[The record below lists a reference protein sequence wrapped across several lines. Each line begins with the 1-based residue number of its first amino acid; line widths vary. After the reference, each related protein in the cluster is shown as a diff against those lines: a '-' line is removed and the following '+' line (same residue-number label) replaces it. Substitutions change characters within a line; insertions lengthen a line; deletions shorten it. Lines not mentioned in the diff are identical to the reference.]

1 MANNNSDW
9 YIDNSPKQN
18 IDNSTNYGIGIGL
31 EPKID
36 PITNW
41 GKGIFYYGLD
51 GNKYPTSDMA
61 AQADKEFWR
70 RMMIKD
76 KHAERDANS
85 FSFGITS
92 KDYNPHELLAHLINA
107 IDFNSQCT
115 DIEFLKAQR
124 AEIDKYVKAVYGT
137 SLDELIAQFDYTKH
151 DSGMGTGRK

>member
-9 YIDNSPKQN
+9 YIDNGPNQ
-18 IDNSTNYGIGIGL
+18 IVDIRTNYGKGL

-51 GNKYPTSDMA
+51 GKKYPTSAMA
-61 AQADKEFWR
+61 AQADKEFWS
-70 RMMIKD
+70 RMMIENKF
-76 KHAERDANS
+76 AEGNANS
-85 FSFGITS
+85 FNSNITS
-92 KDYNPHELLAHLINA
+92 KDYTQYELLAHLINA
-107 IDFNSQCT
+107 IDSNSQCT

-124 AEIDKYVKAVYGT
+124 AEIDKYIKAVYGT
-137 SLDELIAQFDYTKH
+137 SLDELIVQFDYTKH